1 MIGEKSK
8 VDRQRGKHSPFALR
22 AAFPLASG
30 QPRRRWLFVVW
41 WFDHLTT
48 SITAD

>member
-22 AAFPLASG
+22 AALPLASG
-30 QPRRRWLFVVW
+30 QPRRAGFSWSGGS
-41 WFDHLTT
+41 TT
-48 SITAD
+48 WPRV